1 MFQCFECF
9 CSEITCFCSE
19 QMCFFFGNDM
29 FQRSS
34 VGQTTP
40 DWKSTV
46 RALLVKLLHIFTRFH
61 LGLRAS
67 PSVSEETMLFVGK
80 EAEDLS
86 IRVLDFEC
94 IVVLLKTKMNQCRA
108 LPNKKKG
115 DAWSG
120 SIVPRSV
127 CGIGQRHLVGAIS
140 KLGGFG
146 NQDRKHNRHSHPFPP
161 F

>member
-1 MFQCFECF
+1 MKSRAHNKPVHCQQT
-9 CSEITCFCSE
+9 CST
-19 QMCFFFGNDM
+19 
-29 FQRSS
+29 
-34 VGQTTP
+34 GQTTP

-94 IVVLLKTKMNQCRA
+94 IVVLLQKTMNQCRA

-115 DAWSG
+115 GAWSG
-120 SIVPRSV
+120 PIVPRSV
-127 CGIGQRHLVGAIS
+127 CGIGQRHIVGAIS
-140 KLGGFG
+140 KLGGVWESGSKTQSAFT
-146 NQDRKHNRHSHPFPP
+146 PFSAILTHQLNG
-161 F
+161 